1 MFKKVGGTKV
11 QRALLTGGNEEPEK
25 KECSGSRSRSSLW
38 LKGRA
43 RPRMRTPKYSG
54 PNPWT
59 LWVLPYK
66 ARGALQVSLIKAL
79 KMGRGAGA
87 SGWPQ
92 EVTGSLEEGAGS

>member
-1 MFKKVGGTKV
+1 MFRQQV
-11 QRALLTGGNEEPEK
+11 QKLTLAEGESETQN
-25 KECSGSRSRSSLW
+25 
-38 LKGRA
+38 A
-43 RPRMRTPKYSG
+43 DPKYSG